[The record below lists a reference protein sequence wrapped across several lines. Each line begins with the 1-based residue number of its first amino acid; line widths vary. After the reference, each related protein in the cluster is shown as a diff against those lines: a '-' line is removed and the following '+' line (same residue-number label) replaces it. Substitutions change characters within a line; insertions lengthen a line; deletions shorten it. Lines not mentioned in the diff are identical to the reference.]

1 MRTSLYSILCIVIR
15 VGAILLAARI
25 ATSFLGVWE
34 SVATNR
40 LAAGAAVGV
49 VSFGVGEL
57 ALAALL
63 WIYPGM
69 LARLAAGK
77 SSHQV
82 FESPIDAREL
92 QYIAFALLGIVFVL
106 EGLVDLINTGL
117 QILMM
122 RGFDASETWMHQY
135 GWPQLLTEIAT
146 ILLGIA
152 LVLGSRGLVECLR
165 RPRGRGLPSAQEAEA
180 DS

>member
-1 MRTSLYSILCIVIR
+1 MRTSLYSILCIAIR
-15 VGAILLAARI
+15 VGAILLAVRVS
-25 ATSFLGVWE
+25 TSFLGVWE
-34 SVATNR
+34 SMASNQ

-49 VSFGVGEL
+49 FSFGVGEL

-63 WIYPGM
+63 WIYPGV

-77 SSHQV
+77 SSQQV

-92 QYIAFALLGIVFVL
+92 QQLAFALLGIVFVL
-106 EGLVDLINTGL
+106 EGLIDLINTGL
-117 QILMM
+117 RILAM
-122 RGFDASETWMHQY
+122 RGFDASEAWMRQY

-165 RPRGRGLPSAQEAEA
+165 RLRGRGVPPAQEAEA
-180 DS
+180 DA